1 VGNQLAE
8 EKRLLE
14 LAEEAANL
22 GHWRLDVRTSK
33 IVWSREVFSIFG
45 LEDSVPPPLEGAIN
59 AYHPDDR
66 QIVTNHIDRA
76 IEHRCDFDFTARI
89 VRPNGEIRHVRSRG
103 EIDHIESDGS
113 FGLFGIVQD
122 ITIQVSH
129 AAAIEKARNRAEEA
143 ARQAQA
149 IAETDQ
155 LTGIANRRRTTSE
168 IVRAVLAARRDDRSL
183 AVAVFDVDHFKRVND
198 TYGHHAGDEVLKRV
212 ANVAANALRAG
223 DMVGRFGGEEF
234 VIILPDTTTQTAMLI
249 AERVR
254 SSIAKSGSTPRVT
267 VSMGIAELAEGE
279 TGESL
284 LRRADEA
291 LYVAKRA
298 GRNTLRSAT

>member
-1 VGNQLAE
+1 
-8 EKRLLE
+8 
-14 LAEEAANL
+14 
-22 GHWRLDVRTSK
+22 
-33 IVWSREVFSIFG
+33 
-45 LEDSVPPPLEGAIN
+45 
-59 AYHPDDR
+59 
-66 QIVTNHIDRA
+66 
-76 IEHRCDFDFTARI
+76 
-89 VRPNGEIRHVRSRG
+89 
-103 EIDHIESDGS
+103 
-113 FGLFGIVQD
+113 
-122 ITIQVSH
+122 
-129 AAAIEKARNRAEEA
+129 NRAEEA

-212 ANVAANALRAG
+212 ANVAAKALRAG

-279 TGESL
+279 TGENL
-284 LRRADEA
+284 LRRADGA
-291 LYVAKRA
+291 LYIAKRA
-298 GRNTLRSAT
+298 GRNTLRSAG